1 MLKTPWQW
9 NWQIYPHKFSWIV
22 YDKLVGKYSSFW
34 MGIPSVLNLSN
45 SSEIQFMTVFITAA
59 WRLPKHHPLKRVSFF
74 SLSETGRVRRIPRGQ
89 WSLHGDFSH
98 KPFWYPKNWPWK
110 KSSCFDTQKYLY
122 SVIIDNVYLER
133 KMLGKFLPNKPSTN
147 GCFFGRSRMEKLRMK
162 QIGIQRW
169 QSMTTTNR
177 WSFNTPPFSTPFPPD
192 VFSKNPPPVLERGHD
207 IMTPSLDKFFW
218 GAQLVH

>member
-1 MLKTPWQW
+1 MANFEWESLLFMTFLSPLLGGYRNTIRWKGSV
-9 NWQIYPHKFSWIV
+9 FS
-22 YDKLVGKYSSFW
+22 
-34 MGIPSVLNLSN
+34 PSQTGQNFAEFPDANEGNSWRFFPTNLS
-45 SSEIQFMTVFITAA
+45 
-59 WRLPKHHPLKRVSFF
+59 
-74 SLSETGRVRRIPRGQ
+74 
-89 WSLHGDFSH
+89 
-98 KPFWYPKNWPWK
+98 WYPKNWPWK

-122 SVIIDNVYLER
+122 SVTIDNVYLER